1 MVNSL
6 KPIYMPPYLLLS
18 HYCITGGAGNTPNWS
33 SCFCWLYMSC
43 AMTWP
48 VNSGMNVNYLKIL
61 IVCTANLSVNSM
73 PPSLT
78 MSFCWLSSAI
88 FFKTN
93 SSTAA
98 WGGWCV
104 APCHCCRVLLINNAR
119 NSKTYT
125 VIVKH
130 RGLIFRVNSLWPFCL
145 TFLVYCK
152 DFFAI
157 NYNEWVE
164 EYDEL
169 GYLKLFQFSVSCQ

>member
-1 MVNSL
+1 MFYVLYQHDKYSLSRTVRSDTNILVVSLTWQHWSQTGPNPDCIVITVNVCIMVNSL

-119 NSKTYT
+119 NSKT
-125 VIVKH
+125 
-130 RGLIFRVNSLWPFCL
+130 
-145 TFLVYCK
+145 
-152 DFFAI
+152 
-157 NYNEWVE
+157 
-164 EYDEL
+164 
-169 GYLKLFQFSVSCQ
+169 